1 MAGQSDYSVVFH
13 LRTEYITLSQLLK
26 AVDLASS
33 GAEAKAILAEGGVL
47 VNGEEDNRR
56 GRKLRPGDV
65 VRLADGEE
73 IRVK

>member
-1 MAGQSDYSVVFH
+1 MVFH

-26 AVDLASS
+26 AVDMATS
-33 GAEAKAILAEGGVL
+33 GADAKAILAEGGVL

-65 VRLADGEE
+65 VRLADGLE
-73 IRVK
+73 ICVK

>member
-1 MAGQSDYSVVFH
+1 MVFH

-26 AVDLASS
+26 AVDMASS
-33 GAEAKAILAEGGVL
+33 GADAKAILAEGGAL

-56 GRKLRPGDV
+56 GRKLRVGDV
-65 VRLADGEE
+65 VQLSDGVV

>member
-1 MAGQSDYSVVFH
+1 MEFR

-65 VRLADGEE
+65 VRLSDGEE
-73 IRVK
+73 IRVN

>member
-1 MAGQSDYSVVFH
+1 MVFH

-26 AVDLASS
+26 AVDMASS
-33 GAEAKAILAEGGVL
+33 GADAKAILAEGGVL

-65 VRLADGEE
+65 VRLADGLV

>member
-1 MAGQSDYSVVFH
+1 MVFH

-26 AVDLASS
+26 AVDMASS
-33 GAEAKAILAEGGVL
+33 GADAKAILAEGGVL

-56 GRKLRPGDV
+56 GRKIRPGDV
-65 VRLADGEE
+65 VRLADGLE